1 MTQSQADAPA
11 HPVLGSA
18 PAPFCRT
25 TAIDHWNRYAAVNDE
40 FIDVHM
46 SDDAA
51 RRAGQRGI
59 FGMGNLRVA
68 YLHNM
73 LHDWLGGAGD
83 IAAFT
88 CQFRQLNFEHDALV
102 AHAALTGVDQV
113 DGLLVA
119 DLAIGVTNQAGEET
133 APGSARVVLFDAS
146 PARMPSEDP
155 AAPVQT
161 SAPGVFLDQ
170 ATLDCIGRPL
180 DPIVALPVGA
190 NDIRRWAIATYYP
203 EPVPPE
209 FYDDAAAEAG
219 PWGGLVAPRDFNPFA
234 WTIARRPDEYPW
246 MRPMGDAPGYRG
258 LNGGQVTQYF
268 APMRPGDVI
277 TSEVTLVGAYEKE
290 GKGGTMLF
298 LIDEAR
304 WTNQLGELVRIGR
317 RTSIY
322 R

>member
-11 HPVLGSA
+11 HPVLETA

-73 LHDWLGGAGD
+73 LHDWLGGGGD

-88 CQFRQLNFEHDALV
+88 CQFRRLNFEHDTLTAHARVAGVHQDDGLV
-102 AHAALTGVDQV
+102 A
-113 DGLLVA
+113 A
-119 DLAIGVTNQAGEET
+119 DIEVGVTNQDDEET
-133 APGSARVVLFDAS
+133 TPGSARVVLFDGVE
-146 PARMPSEDP
+146 PRMPSPEP
-155 AAPVQT
+155 APPLET
-161 SAPGVFLDQ
+161 GTPGVFLDQ
-170 ATLDCIGRPL
+170 ATLEWIGQPL
-180 DPIVALPVGA
+180 DPIVALSVDA

-203 EPVPPE
+203 ERVPPE
-209 FYDDAAAEAG
+209 FYDVAAAEAR

-234 WTIARRPDEYPW
+234 WVIARRQDEYPW

-268 APMRPGDVI
+268 DPIRPGDVI

-304 WTNQLGELVRIGR
+304 WTNQREQLVRIGR

>member
-11 HPVLGSA
+11 HPVLGAA
-18 PAPFCRT
+18 PSPFART
-25 TAIDHWNRYAAVNDE
+25 TGVAHWNRYAAVNDE

-51 RRAGQRGI
+51 RRSGQQGI

-73 LHDWLGGAGD
+73 LHDWLGGVGD
-83 IAAFT
+83 IAAFA
-88 CQFRQLNFEHDALV
+88 CQFRKLNFDNDVLT
-102 AHAALTGVDQV
+102 AHAAISGVGEE
-113 DGLLVA
+113 DGLTVA
-119 DLAIGVTNQAGEET
+119 DVAIGVTNQDGEET
-133 APGSARVVLFDAS
+133 TPGTARVVFFPDSGACM
-146 PARMPSEDP
+146 PAEAP
-155 AAPVQT
+155 APVFERG
-161 SAPGVFLDQ
+161 SPGVFLDE
-170 ATLDCIGRPL
+170 ATLDCIGTPL

-203 EPVPPE
+203 DPPPAE
-209 FYDDAAAEAG
+209 FYDEDAARAR

-246 MRPMGDAPGYRG
+246 MRGMGDAPGYRG
-258 LNGGQVTQYF
+258 LNGGQETQYF
-268 APMRPGDVI
+268 APVRPGDVI
-277 TSEVTLVGAYEKE
+277 TSIVTLVSAYEKE
-290 GKGGTMLF
+290 GKTGPMLF

-304 WTNQLGELVRIGR
+304 WTNQRGELVRVGR